1 MRRLAL
7 CFGLLAV
14 LAAVGLAQ
22 TSPTVAVVIDPVRG
36 ALVRWP
42 LPKEAFPPGGFQLER
57 SVDREPPRVV
67 AVVKPGSA
75 DGVTG
80 LSPAKKEFA
89 DRYLAAAARAGQ
101 GGGEEAAQARL
112 AVELVAL
119 ADPAVAAYLGLSHED
134 REIGAGTTVTY
145 TVRALGANGRPERVH
160 GVSPATPIVTI
171 PPPQPPADFR
181 AVAARQ
187 GIGLY
192 WSAAS
197 KEERN
202 PAIGVT
208 FEIRKRDGRSW
219 TLLTPEP
226 VLRISSDAAG
236 DDPAGAIDDSPKPE
250 ETAAYTITAI
260 DLFGRRGPESS
271 PIEIFYPD
279 YTALDPPLEIAVA
292 TGDGKAKLS
301 WRAPANKNRKGWSIV
316 RSLQPNAVGEPVT
329 AQLVSASSFVDP
341 AVVVG
346 TTYYYRISAVNLR
359 GEEGEPK
366 VSQAI
371 LVRSGKAPAPP
382 GDLTAELK
390 TGRIILTWTPSRD
403 DVAGYQ
409 VERSIDGG
417 QWGLLTSVISAEPR
431 LEDLYAQDAGG
442 TFRYRVTA
450 WSYDDT
456 PSSPSDVL
464 SVPLPDTKPPLAPIV
479 TSIDGTGGKVTIR
492 MTPRG
497 GASDASA
504 FYVLRSESYRDRG
517 SVQNP
522 DRPLAAKESEWT
534 DLAVDAG
541 RTYFYRI
548 VSVDGAGNRS
558 EPTEPSVVR
567 VGAPALP
574 TPPRPKLRFEAAP
587 FPHVTVEFAASGSP
601 SVLYALQRREPNGMW
616 LTVQG
621 PFPPETT
628 TVIDSSPPKRETV
641 TYRLVAVASD
651 GTPGPKSEE
660 AAVAIPKK

>member
-1 MRRLAL
+1 MKRLVL
-7 CFGLLAV
+7 CFGW
-14 LAAVGLAQ
+14 LAAAAIGLAQ
-22 TSPTVAVVIDPVRG
+22 PSPTVAVVIDPVRG

-42 LPKEAFPPGGFQLER
+42 LPAGAFPPGGFQLEA
-57 SVDREPPRVV
+57 SVDRQPPRIV
-67 AVVKPGSA
+67 AVVKPGA
-75 DGVTG
+75 AENAVG
-80 LSPAKKEFA
+80 LLAAKKEFA

-101 GGGEEAAQARL
+101 AGGDEAAQARL
-112 AVELVAL
+112 AAELVAL
-119 ADPAVAAYLGLSHED
+119 GDPAVAAYLGLSYED
-134 REIGAGTTVTY
+134 RAIGAGTTVTY

-181 AVAARQ
+181 AVAARE

-219 TLLTPEP
+219 TPLTPEP

-236 DDPAGAIDDSPKPE
+236 DDPAGAIDSSPKPE

-260 DLFGRRGPESS
+260 DLFGRRGPESA

-279 YTALDPPLEIAVA
+279 FTALDPPREIAVS
-292 TGDGKAKLS
+292 TGDGKAKVA
-301 WRAPANKNRKGWSIV
+301 WQAPPNKNRKGWSIV
-316 RSLQPNAVGEPVT
+316 RALQPEAVGEPLTPQPV
-329 AQLVSASSFVDP
+329 AGSSFVDP

-346 TTYYYRISAVNLR
+346 TTYYYRISAVNQR
-359 GEEGEPK
+359 GEVGEPK

-371 LVRSGKAPAPP
+371 LVRSGKPPAPP
-382 GDLTAELK
+382 VDLVAELK
-390 TGRIILTWTPSRD
+390 TGRVILSWTPSRD

-417 QWGLLTSVISAEPR
+417 QWALLTSVVNAEPR
-431 LEDLYAQDAGG
+431 FEDLYAQDAGG
-442 TFRYRVTA
+442 TFRYRVVA

-456 PSSPSDVL
+456 PSAPSEVL
-464 SVPLPDTKPPLAPIV
+464 TVPLPDTQPPLAPTV

-492 MTPRG
+492 LAPRG
-497 GASDASA
+497 GASDAAA
-504 FYVLRSESYRDRG
+504 FYILRSETYRDPG

-522 DRPLAAKESEWT
+522 DRPLSGTESEWT

-541 RTYFYRI
+541 RTYFYRL
-548 VSVDGAGNRS
+548 VSVDAAGNRS

-567 VGAPALP
+567 VGVPDLP
-574 TPPRPKLRFEAAP
+574 VPPRPTLRFETAP
-587 FPHVTVEFAASGSP
+587 FPHVKVEFAPSDSP
-601 SVLYALQRREPNGMW
+601 SVLYALQRREPSGMW
-616 LTVQG
+616 LTIQG
-621 PFPPETT
+621 PFPPGTT
-628 TVIDSSPPKRETV
+628 SVIDSSPPKRETL
-641 TYRLVAVASD
+641 TYRLVTVGSD
-651 GTPGPKSEE
+651 GTPGPKSAESSV
-660 AAVAIPKK
+660 AVPKK